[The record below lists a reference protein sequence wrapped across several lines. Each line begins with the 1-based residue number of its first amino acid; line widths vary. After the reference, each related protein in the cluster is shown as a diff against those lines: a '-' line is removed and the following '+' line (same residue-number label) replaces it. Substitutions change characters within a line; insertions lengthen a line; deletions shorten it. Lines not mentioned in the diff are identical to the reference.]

1 MHAQV
6 QLKRFSQWLLL
17 VAAAVMLTACGFHL
31 RGAADLPFKTIYLGF
46 GPNSSVGA
54 ELKRNIEASGAK
66 VVADPKDAEANLR
79 VLADSRDRQ
88 VLTLN
93 TNGRV
98 REFALFQRF
107 TFSVTDA
114 KGAIVI
120 PPAAITLRRV
130 VTYDENQELAKQAE
144 EALLYRDM
152 QSDLVQ
158 QILRRLAASRT
169 AIKNEKEAAGSDS

>member
-1 MHAQV
+1 MHAHVNLQ
-6 QLKRFSQWLLL
+6 RFSQWLLL
-17 VAAAVMLTACGFHL
+17 AAAALLLSACGFHL

-46 GPNSSVGA
+46 SPNSAVGA

-66 VVADPKDAEANLR
+66 VVDEPEDAEANLK
-79 VLADSRDRQ
+79 VLTDKRDRQ

-98 REFALFQRF
+98 REYALFQRF
-107 TFSVTDA
+107 TFSVTDT

-120 PPAAITLRRV
+120 PPTAITLRRV
-130 VTYDENQELAKQAE
+130 ITYDENQELAKQAE

-158 QILRRLAASRT
+158 QILRRLSASKTALSTEKAA
-169 AIKNEKEAAGSDS
+169 ADN